1 MPTAML
7 GPAVASPNHPETG
20 APALQASDARP
31 VADTQDAPCAPVGA
45 PLPWP
50 LEQGLGADFTPEVR
64 EARTETHA
72 LAARA
77 ILQADAA

>member
-1 MPTAML
+1 ML

-31 VADTQDAPCAPVGA
+31 VAYGTQDAPCAPVGA
-45 PLPWP
+45 ALPWP
-50 LEQGLGADFTPEVR
+50 LEQDLGADFTPEVR
-64 EARTETHA
+64 EARTETDA